1 MSLVFETIEAKSEA
15 YLQNITIMCYFVKEY
30 QLKQISTVRTF
41 IESKAVKVFG
51 SSRPNVSFKI
61 ATLV

>member
-15 YLQNITIMCYFVKEY
+15 YLQDITIMCYLVKEY
-30 QLKQISTVRTF
+30 QLKEISTVRTF
-41 IESKAVKVFG
+41 IASKTVKVFG
-51 SSRPNVSFKI
+51 SSRPKVSFKI